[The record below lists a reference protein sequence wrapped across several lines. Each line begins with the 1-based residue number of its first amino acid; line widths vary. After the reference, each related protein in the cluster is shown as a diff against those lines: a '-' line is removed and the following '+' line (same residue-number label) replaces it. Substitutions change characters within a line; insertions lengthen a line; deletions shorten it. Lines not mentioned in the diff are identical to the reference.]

1 LTVTDIRHKIGD
13 RISEPIARFLVKTKI
28 TPNILT
34 LTGYLLNVVVAVLIS
49 YEFLLLAGLVLLFS
63 GLFDM
68 LDGALAR
75 ATGKITKAG
84 AILDSVLDR
93 YSEAIVLI
101 GLVIYYLDDLALM
114 YTYTSI
120 LGVILVFITLIGS
133 MMVSYT
139 RARAEGLGLDC
150 KVGFFTRPERVILLA
165 AGLIFSSVLIY
176 FLWVLAVGTILT
188 ALWRLIYLLDKAE
201 RSSGD
206 DQDQNREQ
214 DQ

>member
-1 LTVTDIRHKIGD
+1 MTDIRHSIGD
-13 RISEPIARFLVKTKI
+13 RISEPVARFLMKTKV

-34 LTGYLLNVVVAVLIS
+34 LTGFLLNVVVAVLVG
-49 YEFLLLAGLVLLFS
+49 YQFLLAAGLVLLFS

-75 ATGKITKAG
+75 ATGKTSKSG

-93 YSEAIVLI
+93 YSEAAVLI
-101 GLVIYYLDDLALM
+101 GLIVYYIYA
-114 YTYTSI
+114 SPSN

-139 RARAEGLGLDC
+139 RARAGALGIDC

-176 FLWVLAVGTILT
+176 FLWVLAVGTMVT
-188 ALWRLIYLLDKAE
+188 ALWRLLYLLDKAG
-201 RSSGD
+201 RSDGE
-206 DQDQNREQ
+206 DQDQSP
-214 DQ
+214 